1 MRLLALMAPNGIGR
15 LLPWIW
21 LYIGPDAFLP
31 IASVFGAIA
40 GFALI
45 FWQKLA
51 GLVRRMFGR
60 GTRVDGPDAI
70 KPEDAIDISATDRR
84 S

>member
-1 MRLLALMAPNGIGR
+1 MRLLALMAPNGISH

-40 GFALI
+40 GFVLM

-51 GLVRRMFGR
+51 GLVGRMFGR
-60 GTRVDGPDAI
+60 GAKVDGPNAT
-70 KPEDAIDISATDRR
+70 KPGDAIDTSATDRR